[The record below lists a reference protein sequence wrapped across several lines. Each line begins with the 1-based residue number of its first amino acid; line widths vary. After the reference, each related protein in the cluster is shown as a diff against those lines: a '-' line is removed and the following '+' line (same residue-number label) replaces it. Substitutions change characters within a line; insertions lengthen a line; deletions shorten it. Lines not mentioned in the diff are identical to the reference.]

1 MAGFLLTLSWLL
13 VLSIAPFV
21 LVEVAVGGYRWLR
34 MTTLFLAG
42 LSAVAGV
49 LWGLFGSPGHYPG
62 PGKRPVHYQSPAWQQ
77 RSKTFTF

>member
-1 MAGFLLTLSWLL
+1 MAGFLLTLPWLL

-21 LVEVAVGGYRWLR
+21 LVEVAVSGYRWLR

-49 LWGLFGSPGHYPG
+49 LWRLFGSVPTILDLPLSWPHMAA
-62 PGKRPVHYQSPAWQQ
+62 V
-77 RSKTFTF
+77 